1 MSSSFDTYSLDDDD
15 YSYSAAAPPPPF
27 TSDEVTVDH
36 VSSPDPYGF
45 GSDPNAG
52 YSETTPFESSMPVSN
67 GNGNGY
73 DLGDDAGGIFSSD
86 GPVLP
91 PPADMVEEGAALR
104 QWRREN
110 AIRLEENE
118 KREKE
123 LRNKIIEEAIDF
135 KNEFYEKRKLYID
148 GKRDSNREKEKV
160 YLANQEKF
168 HKEADKQYWKT
179 IGEIIPREVP
189 NIEKRGKKDK
199 DKKPS
204 ITVIQGPKPGK
215 PTDLSRM
222 RHLLL
227 KLKHTPPPH
236 MVTPPPAPT
245 KDAKDVK
252 DGTTSKDGENVKN
265 AAAGVEP
272 SAPVKDVASTES
284 NASDQET
291 PAVAV
296 EDPAN

>member
-1 MSSSFDTYSLDDDD
+1 M
-15 YSYSAAAPPPPF
+15 
-27 TSDEVTVDH
+27 
-36 VSSPDPYGF
+36 
-45 GSDPNAG
+45 
-52 YSETTPFESSMPVSN
+52 
-67 GNGNGY
+67 
-73 DLGDDAGGIFSSD
+73 
-86 GPVLP
+86 
-91 PPADMVEEGAALR
+91 ALVFVV
-104 QWRREN
+104 Q
-110 AIRLEENE
+110 I
-118 KREKE
+118 
-123 LRNKIIEEAIDF
+123 
-135 KNEFYEKRKLYID
+135 
-148 GKRDSNREKEKV
+148 

-204 ITVIQGPKPGK
+204 ITVVQGPKPGK

-265 AAAGVEP
+265 AKDAAAGVEP
-272 SAPVKDVASTES
+272 TAPVKDVVSTES
-284 NASDQET
+284 NASGQET

-296 EDPAN
+296 EDPSS